1 MESLNK
7 YSTIFPQLE
16 TENSMKILIAD
27 DHEIVRKGLR
37 QILLEH
43 YKGAEI
49 DEVSNGE
56 MLVEHALSGE
66 WDIIISDISMPRMN
80 GLEALRKIK
89 EKRPEVKMLML
100 SIHSEDQ
107 YALRVF
113 RAGAHGY
120 ITKDMAEQELVKAV
134 EKVLSGR
141 KFISASFAEKLA
153 ESLDTESEEA
163 SHEILSDREFDV
175 FKLLATGNSISEIAH
190 QLGVNVSTVST
201 YRSRILEKMKMKS
214 NADITRYAIEK
225 KLI

>member
-1 MESLNK
+1 
-7 YSTIFPQLE
+7 
-16 TENSMKILIAD
+16 MKILIAD
-27 DHEIVRKGLR
+27 DHEIVRKGLK

-43 YKGAEI
+43 YKGAEVE
-49 DEVSNGE
+49 EVSNGE

-66 WDIIISDISMPRMN
+66 WDIIISDISMPRLN

-153 ESLDTESEEA
+153 ESLDTEAEEIT
-163 SHEILSDREFDV
+163 HEILSDREFDV
-175 FKLLATGNSISEIAH
+175 FKLLATGNSISEIAQ

-214 NADITRYAIEK
+214 NADITRYAIER